1 MNDEMLE
8 KLDFLLSVYVSLM
21 MEKRNDLKRICEEIK
36 VLKFCKKI
44 AEEKIRTE

>member
-8 KLDFLLSVYVSLM
+8 KLDYTLNVYVSLM
-21 MEKRNDLKRICEEIK
+21 MGKRNELKRICDEIK

-44 AEEKIRTE
+44 AEEKI